1 MSQAD
6 FTSAD
11 AARVAAIFQDMLLA
25 NFCGVAATTLLFYDY
40 VLTFAREV
48 RCIWHRRF
56 SGATILFLLNRYLTL
71 VYRVLMT
78 VETFPLGKNPAS
90 GQAICTR
97 VLRTT
102 QVLSMVTSL
111 VTTAFTSLRMYAIW
125 CKDYRIFAG
134 VLFLGLVPIGVNMFY
149 YTKVAFVVAPPPLVG
164 CADMVNMTSSAS
176 EILGIFNCSF
186 AISADAI
193 VLILTCVKTLE
204 IKRSFAAIG
213 TRAKDSLETLVQ
225 PRKLTYASLI
235 QRDGTIYFL
244 ALLILNVVDLV
255 AIKNQAFGSLPA
267 LTEVLTSI
275 LISRFLLDLRSVY
288 LSSHELDSNK
298 EVSPTDSRLSSILF
312 ARHSVAGNLGAPLEA
327 ILSNPEERCEQVAA
341 EETAYVSVD
350 PLAMGLQSSPGV
362 ITTAMMNAIQTYVR

>member
-11 AARVAAIFQDMLLA
+11 AAQVAAIFQDMLLA

-40 VLTFAREV
+40 VLMFSRE
-48 RCIWHRRF
+48 
-56 SGATILFLLNRYLTL
+56 
-71 VYRVLMT
+71 
-78 VETFPLGKNPAS
+78 
-90 GQAICTR
+90 
-97 VLRTT
+97 
-102 QVLSMVTSL
+102 
-111 VTTAFTSLRMYAIW
+111 
-125 CKDYRIFAG
+125 
-134 VLFLGLVPIGVNMFY
+134 FY

-164 CADMVNMTSSAS
+164 CADLVNMTSSAS
-176 EILGIFNCSF
+176 ETRKQLKRTVLLRGVPSDVYY
-186 AISADAI
+186 AQSAYS
-193 VLILTCVKTLE
+193 TTLE

-225 PRKLTYASLI
+225 SRELSYVSLI

-255 AIKNQAFGSLPA
+255 AIKNQVISLPTTLPLITYLTPSKTFGSLPA

-288 LSSHELDSNK
+288 LSSRGMDSNK
-298 EVSPTDSRLSSILF
+298 EGSSTDSHLSSILF

-327 ILSNPEERCEQVAA
+327 MVYNPEESYEQVAA
-341 EETAYVSVD
+341 EEIAYVAAD
-350 PLAMGLQSSPGV
+350 PLAMGLHSSPGDDHDYHDDCD
-362 ITTAMMNAIQTYVR
+362 TDLRPLKE